1 MDINLELYKMFY
13 VVAKNGNMTKASEE
27 LHISQ
32 PAISQSIK
40 KLEEQ
45 LGGTLFLRSKKGME
59 LTDEGKMFFGYVSSA
74 LQMFENAENEFTEY
88 QNLSKG
94 EIRVGASTTLT
105 KIFLMNTI
113 KEFHKKYPN
122 IRIVVVNELS
132 SNLINELKLGK
143 LDFVVFNESIKTGF
157 DLDVDNVG
165 ELKQGFVYNP
175 EFFYDDV
182 NSFKELNKYDLIL
195 QKKSS
200 NSRQF
205 LDDFML
211 KNGIVLVPKMEAV
224 SQDLIMEFA
233 NSGLGIGFAI
243 LEQINK
249 KFPNLRELK
258 INNLIPKMQVKL
270 ATSKNLQPTFASK
283 TFIKMLKQNKY

>member
-1 MDINLELYKMFY
+1 MNVNLELYRIFY
-13 VVAKNGNMTKASEE
+13 VVAKNRNMTRASEE

-59 LTDEGKMFFGYVSSA
+59 LTNEGRMFFDYVSSA
-74 LQMFENAENEFTEY
+74 LNLFENAENQFSEY

-94 EIRVGASTTLT
+94 EIRIGASTTLT
-105 KIFLMNTI
+105 KIFLMETI

-122 IRIVVVNELS
+122 IKIEVFNDLS
-132 SNLINELKLGK
+132 SNLLSELSLGK
-143 LDFVVFNESIKTGF
+143 LDFVIFNESIKQNNNF
-157 DLDVDNVG
+157 EIVEVG
-165 ELKQGFVYNP
+165 KLKQGFVYNP
-175 EFFYDDV
+175 EFFVDDV
-182 NSFKELNKYDLIL
+182 DSVKELNKCDLIL

-211 KNGIVLVPKMEAV
+211 KNEIVLKPKMEVV
-224 SQDLIMEFA
+224 SQDLITEFA
-233 NSGLGIGFAI
+233 SVGLGIGFVI
-243 LEQINK
+243 LKLANK
-249 KFPNLRELK
+249 KFPNLKELK
-258 INNLIPKMQVKL
+258 INNKIPAMPVKQ
-270 ATSKNLQPTFASK
+270 ATSKHIKPTFACK
-283 TFIKMLKQNKY
+283 TFIDMMTI